1 MEHGSNNQEAISV
14 HCSDPLAEDV
24 VSMRSK
30 SAEPLGR
37 EKSPSSSKSHRTKR
51 SSAAERPKFHFHDR
65 QNSEDK
71 KDRRRRH
78 SSSSRKKESTTD
90 SPVDKGFKTPDPIK
104 ENESD
109 CKLDSHKTSQSEE
122 LLENENEKM
131 KNLTLEKDCRRR
143 HSSSSRKKELTTDSP
158 FHKELKTP
166 DPITENVA
174 EKKQDR
180 LKSEESVNEK
190 QHEQEEPNVK
200 LEKPLTLSAVHED
213 SPPRTTEIKPEIIK
227 FKKISKFVEVSPN
240 VRKNEDKNEIVRSS
254 KPAKFVVL
262 QHKQNEP
269 DSKKEPSKKNSKK
282 KEKKA
287 SKSKKVKKRRKRKS
301 SSSSLSSY
309 SYSDSESS
317 MMPLMKKSVSK
328 LAICEVPESSN
339 RPPAGPP
346 PPPRPPRSDQTM
358 DSHVY
363 ENYPIHK
370 NGSNAPATLTA
381 EIIKTPIII
390 QSPLKRKNSDLRVP
404 PSPSHSPLLRR
415 KGSIELQKKS
425 PEKESMNPQFK
436 LSPTKLKKSKGDA
449 KLDRRVSVAASI
461 FGDVVKRRPP
471 THRHIDNRPKNP
483 LEEIKTKNFSLK
495 RTFEGGAINLEKP
508 VPGLGRV
515 LGEVVPVIKPPR
527 PLNRRQSA
535 PPGYLTI
542 RPEPPEEA
550 NILGQISGGFK
561 LRSVP
566 KPVESRIGLGRV
578 IEDSTPDDK
587 KDLPSI
593 PSGKQNNYSRLL
605 SDIKEIGDQIEEVFD
620 DVVDKVVSKAQTPP
634 PPAPPPPATSNK
646 KPSISRSISI
656 LDEIKSPAFKLKKVP
671 PPQVKIHLVTD
682 TDHLDVP
689 KSLHTEKNLKTF
701 GKSPTLR
708 PKLTL
713 SAVSTLDIPPATPS
727 PDDSEPGSMFPSY
740 QSSLRTKETVS
751 YATKT
756 AAILTPSPIQS
767 PSQFVDDIPDH
778 SISDNLQSYVSYNY
792 QVYRFSGHKTRFC
805 LS

>member
-14 HCSDPLAEDV
+14 HCLDPLAEDV

-37 EKSPSSSKSHRTKR
+37 AKSPSSSKSHRTKR
-51 SSAAERPKFHFHDR
+51 YSAAERPKFHFHDR

-78 SSSSRKKESTTD
+78 SSSSRKKEITTD
-90 SPVDKGFKTPDPIK
+90 APVHKGFKTPDPIK
-104 ENESD
+104 ENEAE
-109 CKLDSHKTSQSEE
+109 CKQDSHKSSQSEE
-122 LLENENEKM
+122 LLENEKDKM
-131 KNLTLEKDCRRR
+131 NNLTPEKDRRRR
-143 HSSSSRKKELTTDSP
+143 HSSSSRKKESTIDSP
-158 FHKELKTP
+158 FHKEPKTP
-166 DPITENVA
+166 DPIIENEA
-174 EKKQDR
+174 ERKQD
-180 LKSEESVNEK
+180 LNSEESVNEK
-190 QHEQEEPNVK
+190 QHEQEVTNVK

-227 FKKISKFVEVSPN
+227 FKKVSKFVEVSPN
-240 VRKNEDKNEIVRSS
+240 VRKNDHKNEIVRSS

-269 DSKKEPSKKNSKK
+269 DSKKEPSKKDSKK

-317 MMPLMKKSVSK
+317 ILPSMKKSVSK
-328 LAICEVPESSN
+328 LALCEVPESSN
-339 RPPAGPP
+339 RPPHGPP

-381 EIIKTPIII
+381 EIIETPIII
-390 QSPLKRKNSDLRVP
+390 PSPLKRKNSDLRVP

-415 KGSIELQKKS
+415 KESVELQKKS

-436 LSPTKLKKSKGDA
+436 LSPTKQKKSKNDA

-471 THRHIDNRPKNP
+471 THRHVDNRPKNP

-515 LGEVVPVIKPPR
+515 LGEVTVIKPPR

-535 PPGYLTI
+535 PPGYLSI

-550 NILGQISGGFK
+550 NILGQISGGIK

-578 IEDSTPDDK
+578 IEDSTPDDNN
-587 KDLPSI
+587 DLPSI

-634 PPAPPPPATSNK
+634 PPPRPPPTSNK
-646 KPSISRSISI
+646 KPGIS
-656 LDEIKSPAFKLKKVP
+656 K
-671 PPQVKIHLVTD
+671 D
-682 TDHLDVP
+682 TDHLGVP
-689 KSLHTEKNLKTF
+689 KALHAEKNLKTF
-701 GKSPTLR
+701 GISPALR

-727 PDDSEPGSMFPSY
+727 PDEKEPDSVFPGY
-740 QSSLRTKETVS
+740 QSSLRSKETVS

-767 PSQFVDDIPDH
+767 PSQFVDDIPEN
-778 SISDNLQSYVSYNY
+778 ISDNLQSYEEAACNVLHFLVPLYGAFYNGLVDY
-792 QVYRFSGHKTRFC
+792 IPYNIPYN
-805 LS
+805 